1 MIFTMNFRVYYESYD
16 NRFSLLRLYF
26 MKACFKFISMGIAI
40 LPIFLAAQPSNAE
53 GKPRFACG
61 SDQGVPATLAI
72 SSDGTS
78 VPVIRYVS
86 NAFESAGFS
95 AQKRCEEISARFQYY
110 NEQREID
117 FMTIGKIN
125 GQNVICVTR
134 QEGGDCS
141 RDLKSEGLLITT
153 RPGVNPRTT
162 LAQLIDV
169 RLQAGSALSETEE
182 RPYINTRCLI
192 SAGKDQEAYDSCAK
206 GAVRLSSPSSA
217 PSKVIKAVPAS
228 PSKPALW

>member
-1 MIFTMNFRVYYESYD
+1 
-16 NRFSLLRLYF
+16 
-26 MKACFKFISMGIAI
+26 MKVCFKYISMGIAI

-61 SDQGVPATLAI
+61 INQDVPATLAI
-72 SSDGTS
+72 LADGTS
-78 VPVIRYVS
+78 VPVIRYKS

-95 AQKRCEEISARFQYY
+95 AQKRCEEISDRFQYY
-110 NEQREID
+110 NERREID
-117 FMTIGKIN
+117 FMTVGKIN

-141 RDLKSEGLLITT
+141 RDLKSEGLLITI

-162 LAQLIDV
+162 LTQLINV

-182 RPYINTRCLI
+182 RPYVNTRCLI

-206 GAVRLSSPSSA
+206 GAAKLSNPSST
-217 PSKVIKAVPAS
+217 PSKVIKAAPS
-228 PSKPALW
+228 SSSKPSLW